1 MARVAETDEQLL
13 TAWRAG
19 DHDAAEQLMRRHFAV
34 VYRFLRNKLPDEVE
48 EVAQRTFLACVESAD
63 RFRGESSFRGYLLGI
78 ARKQLMLALR
88 RKHRAAKVFDPER
101 MSMHELDDAA
111 VPSPTGVLARQQSER
126 VLLLALRRLPLDFQI
141 TLELFYWEELPI
153 ADIAVVLEIA
163 VGTVKSR
170 MNRARTMLRAQIET
184 IAAAPALAH
193 ETITEFGD
201 WIAAMHRRIGDDGV
215 PAAVGDVPERPD
227 SEG

>member
-1 MARVAETDEQLL
+1 MAETDEQLL

-201 WIAAMHRRIGDDGV
+201 WIAAMHRRIGDDAV

>member
-1 MARVAETDEQLL
+1 VADTDEQLL
-13 TAWRAG
+13 AAWRTG
-19 DHDAAEQLMRRHFAV
+19 DNDAAETLMRRHFAV
-34 VYRFLRNKLPDEVE
+34 VYRFFRNKLPDEME
-48 EVAQRTFLACVESAD
+48 EVAQRTFLACVESAS
-63 RFRGESSFRGYLLGI
+63 RFRGESSFRGYLLAI

-88 RKHRAAKVFDPER
+88 RKHRAAKVFDPDR
-101 MSMHELDDAA
+101 MSMHDLDDAA

-126 VLLLALRRLPLDFQI
+126 VLLVALRRLPLDFQI

-170 MNRARTMLRAQIET
+170 LNRARGMLRDQIEAV
-184 IAAAPALAH
+184 AAAPGIAT

-201 WIAAMHRRIGDDGV
+201 WIAAMHRRIGDEV
-215 PAAVGDVPERPD
+215 PVDPPTEHPDPE
-227 SEG
+227 G